1 MELLQLRYFLELAD
15 RENLS
20 KTAEKLM
27 ISAPS
32 LSSTIRRLE
41 KEIGAPLFDRTQ
53 YTIRLNDNGRV
64 FHHYIKMALNAI
76 DYGVLSLSSEKKD
89 TLKLALTNFPLWS
102 ELIYEFE
109 NQNPDMQVEYSMIAL
124 EDINDQSKPFVW
136 DFFLGVIEDVDE
148 HLFESRKAYTPE
160 KPLALMSVDHPLA
173 GRSQI
178 RLEELK
184 NDHFISTKMVN
195 ASAHKYMVSLCQIA
209 GFEPKIAYYADYLM
223 RNKLLEQNR
232 GVNIATMVGWNK
244 TIIHSD
250 KITMVPISYPAVT
263 RTQAV
268 NWRRDRLLSA
278 SELAFIEF
286 ATNYFSEHPLVKN
299 EQA

>member
-1 MELLQLRYFLELAD
+1 MELLQLRYFIELAN

-27 ISAPS
+27 ISPPS

-41 KEIGAPLFDRTQ
+41 KEIGVPLFDRTQ
-53 YTIRLNDNGRV
+53 YTIRLNENGRV

-76 DYGVLSLSSEKKD
+76 DYGVFSLSAERKD
-89 TLKLALTNFPLWS
+89 TLKLAMTNFPLWS

-109 NQNPDMQVEYSMIAL
+109 NQKPDIRIEYSLISL
-124 EDINDQSKPFVW
+124 KDINDQSKPFIW
-136 DFFLGVIEDVDE
+136 DFFLGVVEDVDMS
-148 HLFESRKAYTPE
+148 LFESRKAYKPE
-160 KPLALMSVDHPLA
+160 KPVALMSVNHPLA
-173 GRSQI
+173 GRTQI

-184 NDHFISTKMVN
+184 DDNFISTKMVN
-195 ASAHKYMVSLCQIA
+195 ASAHKYMVSLCQLA

-223 RNKLLEQNR
+223 RGKLLEQNR

-244 TIIHSD
+244 TIIHSNG
-250 KITMVPISYPAVT
+250 ITMIPISYPAVT

-268 NWRRDRLLSA
+268 NWRKDRLLSA
-278 SELAFIEF
+278 LELEFIEF
-286 ATNYFSEHPLVKN
+286 AATYFVQHPLTD
-299 EQA
+299 EG

>member
-1 MELLQLRYFLELAD
+1 MELLQLRYFIELAE

-27 ISAPS
+27 ISPPS

-41 KEIGAPLFDRTQ
+41 KEIGVPLFDRTQ

-64 FHHYIKMALNAI
+64 FHHYIKTALNAI
-76 DYGVLSLSSEKKD
+76 DYGVLSLSSEKKT

-109 NQNPDMQVEYSMIAL
+109 NQNPDIKLEYSLIPL
-124 EDINDQSKPFVW
+124 EDINDQSKPFLW
-136 DFFLGVIEDVDE
+136 DFFLGVIEDVDDS
-148 HLFESRKAYTPE
+148 LFESRKAYSPE
-160 KPLALMSVDHPLA
+160 KPVVLMSVHHPLA
-173 GRSQI
+173 ECTQI

-184 NDHFISTKMVN
+184 NDNFISTKMVN
-195 ASAHKYMVSLCQIA
+195 VSAHKYMVSLCKIA
-209 GFEPKIAYYADYLM
+209 GFEPKVAYYADYLM
-223 RNKLLEQNR
+223 RNKLLEQNC

-244 TIIHSD
+244 TIIQSD
-250 KITMVPISYPAVT
+250 AITVVPISYPAVT

-268 NWRRDRLLSA
+268 NWRKDKLLSTI
-278 SELAFIEF
+278 ELEFIDF
-286 ATNYFSEHPLVKN
+286 AATYFLRHPLTDSDHS
-299 EQA
+299 